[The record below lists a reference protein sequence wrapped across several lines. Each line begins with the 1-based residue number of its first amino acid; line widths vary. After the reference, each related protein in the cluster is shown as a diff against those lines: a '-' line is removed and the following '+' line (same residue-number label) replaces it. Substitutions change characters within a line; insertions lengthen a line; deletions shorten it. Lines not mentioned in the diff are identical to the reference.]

1 MVVLSLISMWMHGQS
16 NMTSMRQINMI
27 QSLRG
32 LSAQVDS
39 MLTNKAFHLDIDK
52 IVETVYQNNKTSMF
66 LLGNG
71 RMVAIAKEAALKIK
85 EICYI
90 HAEGYP
96 AAALKHGP
104 FALLEK
110 GVPVF
115 LFITKDNSE
124 KMLNTYEEITSRNAY
139 VIVISELT
147 DLDVQHLISVPKTDY
162 YQEVLFIVC
171 MQYFAYHLS
180 IKRGIDP
187 DKPRNLA
194 KVVTVE

>member
-1 MVVLSLISMWMHGQS
+1 MGCITIGVVNSIDSCIAREVDCGIYLNARREVAVASTKSFTSTMVVLSLISMWMHGQS

-96 AAALKHGP
+96 AAA
-104 FALLEK
+104 
-110 GVPVF
+110 
-115 LFITKDNSE
+115 
-124 KMLNTYEEITSRNAY
+124 
-139 VIVISELT
+139 
-147 DLDVQHLISVPKTDY
+147 
-162 YQEVLFIVC
+162 
-171 MQYFAYHLS
+171 
-180 IKRGIDP
+180 
-187 DKPRNLA
+187 
-194 KVVTVE
+194 